1 MIRVI
6 LAEDHHLVRQGIREI
21 VEKAG
26 DIRVVGEAEDGQHAI
41 RLVKRLTPDVLVM
54 DIGMPRLNGIEAT
67 DHIGALDVETRVV
80 ILSAHS
86 DETLVRRAL
95 QCGAKGYVLK
105 KSVTEELLLAIRAAG
120 RGETYLSPAV
130 SEYVVADFLAGHRVP
145 EEPDPIERLTPRERE
160 VLQLIAEGYTNQQ
173 MAKAMSI
180 SVKTVEKHRANLMSK
195 LDVHDVA
202 GLTRLAIKHGLIFV
216 GKGKSDA

>member
-1 MIRVI
+1 MIRVV
-6 LAEDHHLVRQGIREI
+6 LAEDHHLVRQGVRAILAD
-21 VEKAG
+21 AG
-26 DIRVVGEAEDGQHAI
+26 DIRVVGEAKDGQHAI
-41 RLVKRLTPDVLVM
+41 RLVERLTPDVLVM

-80 ILSAHS
+80 ILSAHA

-105 KSVTEELLLAIRAAG
+105 KSVAEELLLAIRAAG

-130 SEYVVADFLAGHRVP
+130 SEYVVADFLAGHRAA

-160 VLQLIAEGYTNQQ
+160 VLQLIAEGYTNRQ

-180 SVKTVEKHRANLMSK
+180 SVKTVEKHRRNLMSK
-195 LDVHDVA
+195 LDIHDIA
-202 GLTRLAIKHGLIFV
+202 AATRLAIKYGLIFV
-216 GKGKSDA
+216 DDVESP